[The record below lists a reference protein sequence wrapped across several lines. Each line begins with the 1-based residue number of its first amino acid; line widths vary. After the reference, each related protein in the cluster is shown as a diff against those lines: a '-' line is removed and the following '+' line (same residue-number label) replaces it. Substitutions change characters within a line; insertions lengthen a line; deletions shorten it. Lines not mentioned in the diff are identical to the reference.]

1 MSTSCARVEG
11 EPRPHPRQLRARAR
25 QPLPT
30 IAPEESKTNLIHSST
45 PSPRRACE
53 EVLPT
58 STSNTTFASSKIRRL
73 DHTLVANP
81 PPKVGTTSRVRATDG
96 QEPVDPPQRARFASE
111 DDERARAAFAHYA
124 GAKPETAGAAM
135 PPGFAVLALADLGA
149 LEGCDAE
156 LVGRHIAESL
166 ADEIDDDSPV
176 TYARFKTMCEV
187 IEGRRAAGALGNPHD
202 GEMELVP
209 PELLDSVAMRALFD
223 SRAVDVTDDDTAG
236 DDTQLATN
244 RSARLMTMEAW
255 NGMLL
260 DAGLLASAGEDLR
273 QTTRAPGAMTLAG
286 ACVAFARARGPTRS
300 RDAAI
305 AHVPDFFAGVAA
317 VAGVAGV
324 SVGEISC
331 RLLAL
336 GPEPD
341 RPSVGRLSSEDYG
354 ASVGSFRDDPR
365 EAFGA
370 DAFEAD
376 VDDLASTGLS
386 TPDVT
391 RGTRPI
397 FGATDRREAI
407 ERARACFRCADV
419 GHRGFARLED
429 LPVILGQAGGFDHLD
444 LNAAAVWMES
454 RLGSLSKQQ
463 GNIVKYNQ
471 FDDEVTLTDVGRHL
485 RAALRYP
492 PPKGTSALAEPV
504 VVSDETVK
512 PEDLAAVGNVFDRFC
527 AAGAESGFTPDSP
540 PHPKLMDLRRWAL
553 CARNA
558 CVFDVGFER
567 GAEVIAFARACPPGN
582 HRVDFAR
589 FLLAVGWVAAQKG
602 LDAPTAVQWFKRAK
616 VSMRPVA
623 KPAEFSAKAKP
634 GSHSGVVLAA
644 AREQPLDSPTSPS
657 SPAASSSGE
666 NSPKNANAA
675 PARAKSAVSS
685 SHTATR
691 KAPRPDSLRPAVA
704 DPAAAERVIAAALN
718 PKNGQPPRAATLPM
732 ILADIG
738 ALEGLCP
745 NRAGAAVHGA
755 KVSLGLHGDDA
766 RVGRDDVARAS
777 MILDELRRSRSAKIA
792 PLKPAPA
799 RTLKTYEDNP
809 SLRGTY
815 REFATHGLEAGERDR
830 VLRRLDATW
839 QRGAADADG
848 DASLLDEPAGWP
860 KQGSIPRREGV
871 KGAPL
876 QSSCPCGNPRCSS
889 TTHPHATWPIEVGN
903 PAKPFHPNPVP
914 YQGREL
920 PDRRQMF
927 AEVKPTSLGP
937 DSREVAFLTAVGRR
951 RNFVEA
957 RTAKLF
963 ETPTPR
969 IDPATGRTV
978 DGLTYAEAMSKIAD
992 ERAESSAADG
1002 RRPGT
1007 ATVPGA
1013 AARAAAS
1020 KQRELLAA
1028 SRAELEGLDPRERAG
1043 REATERGSSSAI
1055 ASSRALLASAA
1066 ESAAEFAATRRD
1078 VPSAQRCGMR
1088 LDNFRKLCA
1097 ESGVLGDAFTPSAV
1111 DVVFARSRAPGSDAM
1126 SWGEFLRS
1134 VGYVAE
1140 LRGEK
1145 FGIVANKL
1153 MAVGKPRTHY
1163 AETTRE
1169 KEAASGVTA
1178 AREGARRGVRMIK
1191 PWTENLRRR
1200 RVGNRGELEPMNT
1213 GWGHFTGVLTH
1224 PVLETPRGRPEE
1236 TRAAKNP
1243 RRLKPGALGRSGAR
1257 APKMGMKEFLDSCEA
1272 SHRAVVARLRRE
1284 TSAAEAAAD
1293 EARDAAR
1300 REFHLREREMME
1312 RATRRT
1318 NAKDPWHFVK
1328 DLETLE
1334 RAGYTV
1340 DGDPLA
1346 IGMADTMPSG
1356 VHTLTLGK
1364 ERSETWDERGD
1375 RLGATWLMHSGAT
1388 RRELPFGVTTRAARA
1403 VVRSDP
1409 NVPLVA
1415 ERDVQVAD
1423 AFARMRVDALVHGT
1437 VGARKEGGSARST
1450 GGSLRSTGGS
1460 FGDWAVD
1467 SRGGRV
1473 AGVPALSA
1481 AAVRR
1486 TLDGGRD
1493 RRVDPMASLV
1503 RRMREEGAVGGSS
1516 AH

>member
-1 MSTSCARVEG
+1 M
-11 EPRPHPRQLRARAR
+11 
-25 QPLPT
+25 
-30 IAPEESKTNLIHSST
+30 
-45 PSPRRACE
+45 
-53 EVLPT
+53 LPT

-96 QEPVDPPQRARFASE
+96 QEPVDPPGRARFASE

-124 GAKPETAGAAM
+124 GAKPGTAGAAM
-135 PPGFAVLALADLGA
+135 PPGFTVLALADLGA

-156 LVGRHIAESL
+156 LVGRYIAESL
-166 ADEIDDDSPV
+166 ADEIDDHSPV
-176 TYARFKTMCEV
+176 TYARFKSMCEV
-187 IEGRRAAGALGNPHD
+187 IEGRRAAGALGNPRD

-223 SRAVDVTDDDTAG
+223 SYAVDVDENDDTAG
-236 DDTQLATN
+236 DKEEN

-260 DAGLLASAGEDLR
+260 DAGLLAPAGEDLR
-273 QTTRAPGAMTLAG
+273 QTTRAPGALTLAG

-300 RDAAI
+300 RDASI
-305 AHVPDFFAGVAA
+305 AHVPDFFAALAA
-317 VAGVAGV
+317 VARVAGV

-336 GPEPD
+336 GPDPD
-341 RPSVGRLSSEDYG
+341 RPSVGKLSSEDYG
-354 ASVGSFRDDPR
+354 ASLGFRGDPR

-407 ERARACFRCADV
+407 ERARACFRCVDV

-444 LNAAAVWMES
+444 LNAAAVWAES
-454 RLGSLSKQQ
+454 RLGSLSKRQ

-471 FDDEVTLTDVGRHL
+471 FEHEVTLTDVGRHL

-492 PPKGTSALAEPV
+492 PPEGTFALVDGPV
-504 VVSDETVK
+504 VIDEKTVNS
-512 PEDLAAVGNVFDRFC
+512 EDLAAVANVFERFC

-589 FLLAVGWVAAQKG
+589 FLCAVGWVAKQKG
-602 LDAPTAVQWFKRAK
+602 LDARGAVQWFKRAK

-623 KPAEFSAKAKP
+623 SKLAEFSVKANP
-634 GSHSGVVLAA
+634 GYHSGVALAA
-644 AREQPLDSPTSPS
+644 ARPPLDSANHSPPSPS

-675 PARAKSAVSS
+675 PKSAAALPSS
-685 SHTATR
+685 SFTATR
-691 KAPRPDSLRPAVA
+691 KAPRADSLRPAVA
-704 DPAAAERVIAAALN
+704 DPASAELVIAAALDN
-718 PKNGQPPRAATLPM
+718 RAGDPLVAATLTM
-732 ILADIG
+732 VLADIG

-755 KVSLGLHGDDA
+755 KVSLQLHGDDA
-766 RVGRDDVARAS
+766 RVGRDDVVRAS
-777 MILDELRRSRSAKIA
+777 MILDELRRSNSATIA

-799 RTLKTYEDNP
+799 RSLKTYEDNP

-815 REFATHGLEAGERDR
+815 REFATHGMEAEERDR

-839 QRGAADADG
+839 QRGAADADA
-848 DASLLDEPAGWP
+848 DPSLLDGGAAGWP

-963 ETPTPR
+963 EPPTPQ
-969 IDPATGRTV
+969 IDPNTGRTV
-978 DGLTYAEAMSKIAD
+978 DGFTYAEATSKIAE
-992 ERAESSAADG
+992 ERAEAGVSAGD
-1002 RRPGT
+1002 RPGT
-1007 ATVPGA
+1007 ATAPGA

-1043 REATERGSSSAI
+1043 REATERGSASAI
-1055 ASSRALLASAA
+1055 ASRKSQLAAAA
-1066 ESAAEFAATRRD
+1066 ESAAEAAATRRD
-1078 VPSAQRCGMR
+1078 VPSSQRCGMS

-1097 ESGVLGDAFTPSAV
+1097 ESGVLGSGFTPSAV
-1111 DVVFARSRAPGSDAM
+1111 DVVFARSRAPGSNFM

-1134 VGYVAE
+1134 IGYVAE

-1163 AETTRE
+1163 AETRRE
-1169 KEAASGVTA
+1169 KEAVNGVSA

-1191 PWTENLRRR
+1191 PWSQNLRRPR
-1200 RVGNRGELEPMNT
+1200 LGNRGELEPMDV
-1213 GWGHFTGVLTH
+1213 GWGHLTGVLTH
-1224 PVLETPRGRPEE
+1224 PVLETPRAAPEE
-1236 TRAAKNP
+1236 TRGVANP
-1243 RRLKPGALGRSGAR
+1243 RRLKPGALGRSGTR

-1272 SHRAVVARLRRE
+1272 SHRVVVARLRRE
-1284 TSAAEAAAD
+1284 TAAAEAAAD
-1293 EARDAAR
+1293 EARDASR

-1340 DGDPLA
+1340 DGDPFV

-1364 ERSETWDERGD
+1364 ERSETWDERGG
-1375 RLGATWLMHSGAT
+1375 RLGATWLIHSGAKN
-1388 RRELPFGVTTRAARA
+1388 RELPFGVTARDA
-1403 VVRSDP
+1403 RVVARSDP
-1409 NVPLVA
+1409 NVPIVA

-1423 AFARMRVDALVHGT
+1423 AFARARVDALVHGT
-1437 VGARKEGGSARST
+1437 VGARGRAAAGRGGEEGRWAGDN
-1450 GGSLRSTGGS
+1450 SLRSTGGS
-1460 FGDWAVD
+1460 FGLDRGFD

-1473 AGVPALSA
+1473 AGVPSLSA

-1486 TLDGGRD
+1486 TLNGRD

>member
-1 MSTSCARVEG
+1 
-11 EPRPHPRQLRARAR
+11 
-25 QPLPT
+25 
-30 IAPEESKTNLIHSST
+30 
-45 PSPRRACE
+45 
-53 EVLPT
+53 VLPT

-96 QEPVDPPQRARFASE
+96 QEPVDPPRRARFASE

-124 GAKPETAGAAM
+124 GAAPGTAGAAM
-135 PPGFAVLALADLGA
+135 PPGLAVLALADLGA

-156 LVGRHIAESL
+156 LVGRYIAESL

-187 IEGRRAAGALGNPHD
+187 IEGRRAAGTLGNPRD

-209 PELLDSVAMRALFD
+209 PELLHSVAMRALFD
-223 SRAVDVTDDDTAG
+223 VYAVDVGDDTAG
-236 DDTQLATN
+236 DTVDTAGDTTNTN

-260 DAGLLASAGEDLR
+260 DAGLLAPAGEDLR
-273 QTTRAPGAMTLAG
+273 QTTRAPGALTLAG

-305 AHVPDFFAGVAA
+305 AHSPDFFAGLGLVARA
-317 VAGVAGV
+317 SGV

-336 GPEPD
+336 GPDPH
-341 RPSVGRLSSEDYG
+341 RPSVGKLSSEDYG
-354 ASVGSFRDDPR
+354 ASVGFRDDPR

-419 GHRGFARLED
+419 GHRGLARLED

-463 GNIVKYNQ
+463 GNVVKYNQ

-492 PPKGTSALAEPV
+492 PPKGTTALGSPV
-504 VVSDETVK
+504 AVNEETVK
-512 PEDLAAVGNVFDRFC
+512 PEDLAAVGNVFERFC
-527 AAGAESGFTPDSP
+527 AAGAESGFIDDDGSSP
-540 PHPKLMDLRRWAL
+540 PHPRLMDIRRWAL

-567 GAEVIAFARACPPGN
+567 GAEAIAFARACPPGN
-582 HRVDFAR
+582 HRLDFSR
-589 FLLAVGWVAAQKG
+589 FLRAVGYVARQKG
-602 LDAPTAVQWFKRAK
+602 LNAHDAVQWFKRAK
-616 VSMRPVA
+616 VSMRPVP
-623 KPAEFSAKAKP
+623 KLAEFSVNANP
-634 GSHSGVVLAA
+634 GSHSGVTLAA
-644 AREQPLDSPTSPS
+644 ARGFSSNDSKDDS
-657 SPAASSSGE
+657 SSDSKASSAASSSGE

-675 PARAKSAVSS
+675 PKKSAALPSS
-685 SHTATR
+685 FTATR
-691 KAPRPDSLRPAVA
+691 KAPRADSLRPAVA
-704 DPAAAERVIAAALN
+704 DPASAERVIAAYLN
-718 PKNGQPPRAATLPM
+718 DEINPLVASQLPM
-732 ILADIG
+732 VLADIG
-738 ALEGLCP
+738 AFEGLCP

-755 KVSLGLHGDDA
+755 KVSLQLHGDDA
-766 RVGRDDVARAS
+766 RVGRDAVVRAS
-777 MILDELRRSRSAKIA
+777 MILDELRRSKNHRTLAA

-799 RTLKTYEDNP
+799 RSLKTYEDNP

-815 REFATHGLEAGERDR
+815 REFATHGMEAEERDR

-839 QRGAADADG
+839 QRALTDADA
-848 DASLLDEPAGWP
+848 DASLLDEPPPSWP

-889 TTHPHATWPIEVGN
+889 TTHPHATWPIEAGN

-951 RNFVEA
+951 KNFVEA
-957 RTAKLF
+957 RTARLF
-963 ETPTPR
+963 EPPEPK
-969 IDPATGRTV
+969 IDPTTGRTV
-978 DGLTYAEAMSKIAD
+978 DGFTYAEARLKIK
-992 ERAESSAADG
+992 EEYSRTESSAAGD
-1002 RRPGT
+1002 RPGT

-1028 SRAELEGLDPRERAG
+1028 SRAELEGLDPTERAG

-1055 ASSRALLASAA
+1055 ASRRARLASAA
-1066 ESAAEFAATRRD
+1066 ELAAETAAKRRD
-1078 VPSAQRCGMR
+1078 VPSSQRCGMS

-1111 DVVFARSRAPGSDAM
+1111 DVVFARSRAPGSNAM

-1134 VGYVAE
+1134 VGYVSE

-1191 PWTENLRRR
+1191 PWAENLRKP
-1200 RVGNRGELEPMNT
+1200 RVGNRGELEPMDT
-1213 GWGHFTGVLTH
+1213 GWGHLTGVLTH
-1224 PVLETPRGRPEE
+1224 PVLETPTPRAPEE
-1236 TRAAKNP
+1236 NP
-1243 RRLKPGALGRSGAR
+1243 RRLKPGALGRSGTR
-1257 APKMGMKEFLDSCEA
+1257 MPKLGMKEFLDSCEA

-1284 TSAAEAAAD
+1284 TAAAEAAAD
-1293 EARDAAR
+1293 EARDAKR

-1328 DLETLE
+1328 DLETLD

-1340 DGDPLA
+1340 DGDPLM

-1364 ERSETWDERGD
+1364 ERSTTWDERGD
-1375 RLGATWLMHSGAT
+1375 RLGATWLMHTGAG
-1388 RRELPFGVTTRAARA
+1388 RRELPFGVTVAAARA
-1403 VVRSDP
+1403 VARSDP

-1415 ERDVQVAD
+1415 ERDVRGAD
-1423 AFARMRVDALVHGT
+1423 AHAQRRVDALVHGT
-1437 VGARKEGGSARST
+1437 VGARGPGRAGAGAGEEVGWAST
-1450 GGSLRSTGGS
+1450 GKSLRSTGGS
-1460 FGDWAVD
+1460 FFREDRGFD

-1486 TLDGGRD
+1486 TLDGRD

>member
-1 MSTSCARVEG
+1 MGLV
-11 EPRPHPRQLRARAR
+11 ARA
-25 QPLPT
+25 
-30 IAPEESKTNLIHSST
+30 S
-45 PSPRRACE
+45 
-53 EVLPT
+53 
-58 STSNTTFASSKIRRL
+58 
-73 DHTLVANP
+73 
-81 PPKVGTTSRVRATDG
+81 G
-96 QEPVDPPQRARFASE
+96 
-111 DDERARAAFAHYA
+111 
-124 GAKPETAGAAM
+124 
-135 PPGFAVLALADLGA
+135 
-149 LEGCDAE
+149 
-156 LVGRHIAESL
+156 
-166 ADEIDDDSPV
+166 V
-176 TYARFKTMCEV
+176 T
-187 IEGRRAAGALGNPHD
+187 
-202 GEMELVP
+202 
-209 PELLDSVAMRALFD
+209 
-223 SRAVDVTDDDTAG
+223 
-236 DDTQLATN
+236 
-244 RSARLMTMEAW
+244 
-255 NGMLL
+255 
-260 DAGLLASAGEDLR
+260 
-273 QTTRAPGAMTLAG
+273 
-286 ACVAFARARGPTRS
+286 
-300 RDAAI
+300 
-305 AHVPDFFAGVAA
+305 
-317 VAGVAGV
+317 
-324 SVGEISC
+324 VGEISC
-331 RLLAL
+331 ALLAL
-336 GPEPD
+336 GPSPH
-341 RPSVGRLSSEDYG
+341 RPSVGRLSSEDHG
-354 ASVGSFRDDPR
+354 ASVGLFRDDPR
-365 EAFGA
+365 ESFGA

-419 GHRGFARLED
+419 GHRGLARLED

-463 GNIVKYNQ
+463 GNVVKYNQ

-492 PPKGTSALAEPV
+492 PPKGTTALGSPV
-504 VVSDETVK
+504 ALNEETVK
-512 PEDLAAVGNVFDRFC
+512 PEDLAAVRNVFERFC
-527 AAGAESGFTPDSP
+527 AAGAESGFIDDDHSP
-540 PHPKLMDLRRWAL
+540 PHPRLMDIRRWAL

-567 GAEVIAFARACPPGN
+567 GAEAIAFARACPPGN
-582 HRVDFAR
+582 HRVDFTR
-589 FLLAVGWVAAQKG
+589 FLRAIGWVAAQKG
-602 LDAPTAVQWFKRAK
+602 LNAHDAVQWFKRAK

-623 KPAEFSAKAKP
+623 TLAEFSVNANPA
-634 GSHSGVVLAA
+634 SHSGVALAA
-644 AREQPLDSPTSPS
+644 AATSFSSNDSMDESSPS
-657 SPAASSSGE
+657 WDSSAASSSGE
-666 NSPKNANAA
+666 NSPKNANALS
-675 PARAKSAVSS
+675 AKSALPKSAF
-685 SHTATR
+685 TATR
-691 KAPRPDSLRPAVA
+691 KVPYSADSLRPAVA
-704 DPAAAERVIAAALN
+704 DPASAELVIAAALDAQRE
-718 PKNGQPPRAATLPM
+718 PLVAATLPM
-732 ILADIG
+732 VLADIG

-755 KVSLGLHGDDA
+755 KVSLRLHGDDA
-766 RVGRDDVARAS
+766 RVGRDAVVRAS
-777 MILDELRRSRSAKIA
+777 MILDELRRSKNPGLLA

-799 RTLKTYEDNP
+799 RSLKTYEDNP

-815 REFATHGLEAGERDR
+815 REFATHGMEAEERDR

-839 QRGAADADG
+839 QRAAADADA
-848 DASLLDEPAGWP
+848 DASLLDEPPGWP

-889 TTHPHATWPIEVGN
+889 TTHPHATWPIEIGN

-957 RTAKLF
+957 RTARLF
-963 ETPTPR
+963 EPPEPR
-969 IDPATGRTV
+969 IDPTTGRTV
-978 DGLTYAEAMSKIAD
+978 DGFTYAEARLKIA
-992 ERAESSAADG
+992 EESSAAGD
-1002 RRPGT
+1002 RPGT

-1028 SRAELEGLDPRERAG
+1028 SRAELEGLDPTERAG

-1055 ASSRALLASAA
+1055 ASRLARLASAA
-1066 ESAAEFAATRRD
+1066 ESAAETAATRRD
-1078 VPSAQRCGMR
+1078 VPSSQRCGMS

-1111 DVVFARSRAPGSDAM
+1111 DVVFARSRAPGSNAM

-1134 VGYVAE
+1134 VGYVSE
-1140 LRGEK
+1140 LRGET
-1145 FGIVANKL
+1145 FGTVANKL

-1178 AREGARRGVRMIK
+1178 ARENARSGVRMIK
-1191 PWTENLRRR
+1191 PWAENLRRPG
-1200 RVGNRGELEPMNT
+1200 VGNRGELEPMDV
-1213 GWGHFTGVLTH
+1213 GWGHLTGVLTH
-1224 PVLETPRGRPEE
+1224 PVLQTPTRLAPEE
-1236 TRAAKNP
+1236 TRAANP
-1243 RRLKPGALGRSGAR
+1243 RRLKPGALGRSGTR

-1284 TSAAEAAAD
+1284 TAAAEAAAA
-1293 EARDAAR
+1293 EARDTKR

-1328 DLETLE
+1328 DLETLD

-1340 DGDPLA
+1340 DGDPLM

-1364 ERSETWDERGD
+1364 ERSFATWDERGD
-1375 RLGATWLMHSGAT
+1375 RLGATWLMHTGAP
-1388 RRELPFGVTTRAARA
+1388 RRELPFGVTVAAARA
-1403 VVRSDP
+1403 VARSDP

-1415 ERDVQVAD
+1415 ERDVRGAD
-1423 AFARMRVDALVHGT
+1423 AHAQRRVDALVHGT
-1437 VGARKEGGSARST
+1437 VGARGSGR
-1450 GGSLRSTGGS
+1450 
-1460 FGDWAVD
+1460 
-1467 SRGGRV
+1467 RGV
-1473 AGVPALSA
+1473 GVHGEKSW
-1481 AAVRR
+1481 
-1486 TLDGGRD
+1486 LD
-1493 RRVDPMASLV
+1493 
-1503 RRMREEGAVGGSS
+1503 VGKFPN
-1516 AH
+1516 